1 MVKTKPRVNI
11 VMDLNESDEVVN
23 KVVNKLEEL
32 GIKKITDYMY
42 GKQLEKKYQ
51 GWWYYAF
58 TEIVKLEN
66 GRKGWRIS
74 LHVDVTNEQLLI
86 RLAEKFRDILNELKA
101 EGYSES
107 ST

>member
-1 MVKTKPRVNI
+1 MVKTKSRINI
-11 VMDLNESDEVVN
+11 VMDLNESGE
-23 KVVNKLEEL
+23 VVNKLEEL
-32 GIKKITDYMY
+32 GIKKITSYMY
-42 GKQLEKKYQ
+42 GKQLEKRY
-51 GWWYYAF
+51 GGFWYYTF
-58 TEIVKLEN
+58 IEVVKLEN